1 MRDAEG
7 DALATLPAAASR
19 EQAVPAARAARRAIV
34 MAWVPALLALVL
46 LDVTF
51 SQWFWRIPKLT
62 PTSADYGY
70 QFLVDARALAA
81 TPKQPGTPR
90 VLAVGSSVA
99 GAFDPRQVESLLAAT
114 GTRADVHRL
123 LLPGIKPSDLRLY
136 FSTDGAGVSPDVVV
150 LLLNPLDFLNPSFER
165 DLKPQVRNVLP
176 PGPTL
181 RARGAFIPTLG
192 GKLDLALASISNLY
206 RYRALLRASIE
217 DHLRF
222 AWRWLRDGAVARGYG
237 RYADGYARQDF
248 GVPFAA
254 VAGGLDY
261 YIDPEWLAQRGA
273 VTLTFSADS
282 GVLERRT
289 ETTAGGKRFT
299 PAGAAPGGGL
309 LRVSADGAWSPRAA
323 GGDDTRLLGVR
334 LRDELPAPAGGDRL
348 PAQYPPLER
357 ARPDMLLRM
366 KGARGDAFVARW
378 QALLEADTEFGRRF
392 RAYRDT
398 KVARRDRVITPT
410 GEYAELESLVHDFTR
425 QGASV
430 VLVNNPE
437 SALLREQYADGPY
450 YRSYLDFLA
459 GVAARQPN
467 TRFLDLGAALPIED
481 FNDWH
486 HVTYIGAIK
495 VGPKFAEALQPLLA
509 QSAATPHP

>member
-7 DALATLPAAASR
+7 DVALAPASAAR
-19 EQAVPAARAARRAIV
+19 DQAVPLKTRAARRAIV
-34 MAWVPALLALVL
+34 LTWVPALLALCL
-46 LDVTF
+46 LDITF

-62 PTSADYGY
+62 PASADYGY

-99 GAFDPRQVESLLAAT
+99 GAFDPLQVESLLAAA
-114 GTRADVHRL
+114 GTPADVHRL

-136 FSTDGAGVSPDVVV
+136 FSTDGASVSPDVVV

-181 RARGAFIPTLG
+181 RARGAYIPTLA

-222 AWRWLRDGAVARGYG
+222 AWRWLRDGAAARGYG

-248 GVPFAA
+248 GVPLAA

-261 YIDPEWLAQRGA
+261 FIDPEWLAQRGA
-273 VTLTFSADS
+273 VTLTFSVDS

-289 ETTAGGKRFT
+289 ETTAGWKRFAL
-299 PAGAAPGGGL
+299 PSAPPGGGL
-309 LRVSADGAWSPRAA
+309 LRVSADSVWSPRAA
-323 GGDDTRLLGVR
+323 GRDDTRLLGVR
-334 LRDELPAPAGGDRL
+334 LRDELPAPVGGDRV

-357 ARPDMLLRM
+357 AHPDTLLRM
-366 KGARGDAFVARW
+366 KGERGDAFVARW

-398 KVARRDRVITPT
+398 KVARRDRAITPT

-425 QGASV
+425 QGATV

-437 SALLREQYADGPY
+437 SALLRDQYADGPY

-467 TRFLDLGAALPIED
+467 TRFVDLGGALPIED

-495 VGPKFAEALQPLLA
+495 VGPKFAEVLQPLLGGTDA
-509 QSAATPHP
+509 PAHH